1 MTTQC
6 LVSLAEK
13 FKDKTPMGAR
23 AISRIFKIDD
33 LLIGSDQE
41 QECLKLQQG
50 IGNIMDSA
58 RFRSN
63 VVKFN

>member
-1 MTTQC
+1 
-6 LVSLAEK
+6 
-13 FKDKTPMGAR
+13 MGAR

-50 IGNIMDSA
+50 IGNIMDSV